1 MSDRQVRLRLEG
13 RERGALWLKMVDNG
27 DGTYSAAVYDT
38 SAHSRLDDIE
48 AKLDTL
54 IARQESANTKQ
65 DACNASLVSIDNSLS
80 GVLSVSIT

>member
-1 MSDRQVRLRLEG
+1 MTDRKIRITTEG
-13 RERGALWLKMVDNG
+13 EAMGPLWLKMVDNG
-27 DGTYSAAVYDT
+27 DGTFSAAVYDT

-65 DACNASLVSIDNSLS
+65 DACNASLVSINTALS
-80 GVLSVSIT
+80 GTLDVSIV